1 MVEICTGLPVLRDG
15 NLISGLS
22 IRTILFF
29 GTGIVTVGCTA
40 VMIACI
46 IVISFLIY
54 YYLISGLG
62 SPMNY
67 KGITAADSG
76 NARLSGKI
84 PERSEDDFSRNR

>member
-1 MVEICTGLPVLRDG
+1 MVEICTGPPVLRDG
-15 NLISGLS
+15 NLIPGLS

-29 GTGIVTVGCTA
+29 GTGIVTAGCAA
-40 VMIACI
+40 VMIACL
-46 IVISFLIY
+46 IVVYFLIN
-54 YYLISGLG
+54 YLISGLG